1 MSRKE
6 YKDVHV
12 NTFALD
18 GKSTVV
24 LSRYVCNLK
33 FADIPLLPYLDTGH
47 MMLVLLVSFPIHVC
61 VCQFKMECL
70 VTPFKFS
77 SKWLMLGSVLKI
89 CLTLTV

>member
-24 LSRYVCNLK
+24 LSRYMSNVK
-33 FADIPLLPYLDTGH
+33 FTDIPLLLSGH

-61 VCQFKMECL
+61 VCQFKTECL

>member
-12 NTFALD
+12 NTFVLD

-24 LSRYVCNLK
+24 LSQYMSNVK
-33 FADIPLLPYLDTGH
+33 FTDIPLLL
-47 MMLVLLVSFPIHVC
+47 C
-61 VCQFKMECL
+61 VCQFKTECL